1 MKRENYDQYH
11 RNTKDYKRPHKKL
24 HANKMSSL
32 EEIDKFVEMYKI

>member
-24 HANKMSSL
+24 HANKMP
-32 EEIDKFVEMYKI
+32 IRNR

>member
-24 HANKMSSL
+24 HAIKWAA
-32 EEIDKFVEMYKI
+32 YKK